1 MKRPHVL
8 GVSALM
14 AACAS
19 APPDPN
25 RPLEP
30 ACDQSASCF
39 YEHNIRSFRVIDDR
53 TVIVLVGRDQCP
65 FRLEV
70 DGFFCNLS
78 VSSFL
83 AFNDPDGR
91 ICTWD
96 RSYVAGGPF
105 VREDEYCRVQRVT
118 PLTDDEL
125 LEAYATN
132 GVVAPLPAKGS
143 GQIEV
148 VEEAPAAAPDEG
160 EAEATPLPA
169 APSAAAEPLA
179 VVP

>member
-8 GVSALM
+8 ATAALIT
-14 AACAS
+14 ACAS

-39 YEHNIRSFRVIDDR
+39 YEHNIRSFRVIDDQ
-53 TVIVLVGRDQCP
+53 TVIVLVGRNQCP

-70 DGFFCNLS
+70 EGFFCNLS

-105 VREDEYCRVQRVT
+105 AREDEYCRVQRVT

-143 GQIEV
+143 GKIEV
-148 VEEAPAAAPDEG
+148 VEETPDEG
-160 EAEATPLPA
+160 EAEATSGAP

-179 VVP
+179 VSP

>member
-8 GVSALM
+8 ATAALIT
-14 AACAS
+14 ACAS

-39 YEHNIRSFRVIDDR
+39 YEHNIRSFRVIDDQ
-53 TVIVLVGRDQCP
+53 TVIVLVGRNQCP

-70 DGFFCNLS
+70 EGFFCNLS

-105 VREDEYCRVQRVT
+105 AREDEYCRVQRVT

-132 GVVAPLPAKGS
+132 GLVAPLPAKGS

-148 VEEAPAAAPDEG
+148 VEETPDEG
-160 EAEATPLPA
+160 EAEATPGAP
-169 APSAAAEPLA
+169 APSATAEPLA
-179 VVP
+179 VSP